1 MSALEG
7 AEWCGQGIRAMGELI
22 MAAPVA
28 ALIEKGRILDT
39 DVVLL
44 RRDVFGDGLV
54 SRGEAE
60 ALFALH
66 ASCKDKAETWSVF
79 LIEAI
84 CDFIVYQEKPQ
95 GYISEE
101 NAAWLQRAISRG
113 AMVDG
118 ATEMELL
125 VTVLEKARSAPVSLV
140 KFALDQVAFGVIEG
154 AGPLAEARCAVTGV
168 VEKHEVDWLRRILH
182 AFGGDGNIAITR
194 DEAEVLFRINDGSC
208 EEMNHP
214 SWNEL
219 FVKAIANFVLS
230 ASGYEPPSRAE
241 ALRRDAFFEKA
252 DADIGAFFSRMVS
265 GGVAGIL
272 AAYEAPERTVEDD
285 FAERNRAVETQRRA
299 AASVR
304 AEEARWLAD
313 RITHDRLIHDNER
326 AVLAFIKDAAS
337 SIHPELKPL
346 LDKVA

>member
-1 MSALEG
+1 
-7 AEWCGQGIRAMGELI
+7 MGELI

-28 ALIEKGRILDT
+28 GLIETGRILDG
-39 DVVLL
+39 DVTML
-44 RRDVFGDGLV
+44 RREVFADGVV

-66 ASCKDKAETWSVF
+66 ASCQEKAETWPAF

-84 CDFIVYQEKPQ
+84 CDYLVHQEKPQ

-101 NAAWLQRAISRG
+101 NAVWLRRAISRG
-113 AMVDG
+113 ATVDG
-118 ATEMELL
+118 ETEMELL
-125 VTVLEKARSAPVSLV
+125 VSVLERARSAPVGLV
-140 KFALDQVAFGVIEG
+140 KYALEQVAFAVIDG
-154 AGPLAEARCAVTGV
+154 AGPLAPARCAVSGV

-182 AFGGDGNIAITR
+182 AFGGNGNIAITR
-194 DEAEVLFRINDGSC
+194 EEAEVLFRINDGTC
-208 EEMNHP
+208 EEMNDP

-219 FVKAIANFVLS
+219 FVKAIANFVLN
-230 ASGYEPPSRAE
+230 ASGYEPPSRAD

-272 AAYEAPERTVEDD
+272 TAYEAPERTVEDH
-285 FAERNRAVETQRRA
+285 FAEQNRVVEAKRRV

-304 AEEARWLAD
+304 AEEARWLAE

-326 AVLAFIKDAAS
+326 ALLTFIKGAATS
-337 SIHPELKPL
+337 VHPDLKPL
-346 LDKVA
+346 LNKVA